1 MQNKLGI
8 IYDSKNCP
16 VRQVLDRIGDKW
28 STLVILQLGENE
40 VMRFNELSQAIGD
53 ISQKMLTTTVR
64 NLEADGLISRKMYA
78 EIPPKVEYRLTAL
91 GASLLPLI
99 RDMVLWADSNIRTIQ
114 RNRARN
120 SAISDPVNRARSSAK
135 PISHTA
141 DRHP

>member
-1 MQNKLGI
+1 MQNKLGK

-16 VRQVLDRIGDKW
+16 VREVLDRIGHKW
-28 STLVILQLGENE
+28 ATLVLLQLGENE

-99 RDMVLWADSNIRTIQ
+99 RDMVAWADNNIRTIQ
-114 RNRARN
+114 RNR
-120 SAISDPVNRARSSAK
+120 
-135 PISHTA
+135 T
-141 DRHP
+141 RHVTKTVSPAV

>member
-1 MQNKLGI
+1 MQNKLGKI
-8 IYDSKNCP
+8 FDSKNCP
-16 VRQVLDRIGDKW
+16 VREVLDRIGHKW
-28 STLVILQLGENE
+28 ATLVILQLGENE
-40 VMRFNELSQAIGD
+40 VMRFNELSHAIGD

-99 RDMVLWADSNIRTIQ
+99 RDMVSWADNNLRTIQ

-120 SAISDPVNRARSSAK
+120 STISDPVNRTRSTAK
-135 PISHTA
+135 PISHIA
-141 DRHP
+141 ARLP

>member
-1 MQNKLGI
+1 MQNKLEK

-16 VRQVLDRIGDKW
+16 VREVLDRIGHKW

-40 VMRFNELSQAIGD
+40 VMRFNELSQTIGD

-91 GASLLPLI
+91 GVSLLPLI
-99 RDMVLWADSNIRTIQ
+99 KDMVSWADDNLRTIQ
-114 RNRARN
+114 RNRAR
-120 SAISDPVNRARSSAK
+120 SITKTAAAK
-135 PISHTA
+135 V
-141 DRHP
+141 

>member
-40 VMRFNELSQAIGD
+40 VMRFNEMSQAIGD

-78 EIPPKVEYRLTAL
+78 EIPPKVEYRLTPL
-91 GASLLPLI
+91 GVSLLPLI
-99 RDMVLWADSNIRTIQ
+99 REMVSWADKNIRTIQ
-114 RNRARN
+114 RNRARG
-120 SAISDPVNRARSSAK
+120 ATK
-135 PISHTA
+135 TTA
-141 DRHP
+141 PNV

>member
-1 MQNKLGI
+1 MQNKLGKI
-8 IYDSKNCP
+8 VDSKNCP

-91 GASLLPLI
+91 GTSLLPLI
-99 RDMVLWADSNIRTIQ
+99 KDMVSWADNNLPTIQ
-114 RNRARN
+114 RNRVRN
-120 SAISDPVNRARSSAK
+120 ATK
-135 PISHTA
+135 TA
-141 DRHP
+141 SPTTS

>member
-1 MQNKLGI
+1 MQNKLGK

-64 NLEADGLISRKMYA
+64 NLEADGFISRKMYA
-78 EIPPKVEYRLTAL
+78 EIPPKVEYRLTPL
-91 GASLLPLI
+91 GAGLLPLI
-99 RDMVLWADSNIRTIQ
+99 REMVSWADNNLPTIQ
-114 RNRARN
+114 RNRAR
-120 SAISDPVNRARSSAK
+120 SIAK
-135 PISHTA
+135 AAAPNV
-141 DRHP
+141 

>member
-40 VMRFNELSQAIGD
+40 VMRFNELSQTIGD

-78 EIPPKVEYRLTAL
+78 EIPPKVEYRLTPL
-91 GASLLPLI
+91 GVSLLPLI
-99 RDMVLWADSNIRTIQ
+99 RDMVSWADNNLRAIQ
-114 RNRARN
+114 RNRT
-120 SAISDPVNRARSSAK
+120 RSTAK
-135 PISHTA
+135 TA
-141 DRHP
+141 APNV

>member
-1 MQNKLGI
+1 MQKKLGK

-16 VRQVLDRIGDKW
+16 VREVLDRIGHKW
-28 STLVILQLGENE
+28 ATLVILQLGENE
-40 VMRFNELSQAIGD
+40 VMRFNELSHTIGD

-99 RDMVLWADSNIRTIQ
+99 KDMVSWADDNLRTIQ

-120 SAISDPVNRARSSAK
+120 TTKV
-135 PISHTA
+135 TA
-141 DRHP
+141 

>member
-1 MQNKLGI
+1 MQNKLEK

-16 VRQVLDRIGDKW
+16 VREVLDRIGHKW

-40 VMRFNELSQAIGD
+40 VMRFNELSQIIGD

-78 EIPPKVEYRLTAL
+78 EIPPKVEYRLTVL

-99 RDMVLWADSNIRTIQ
+99 RDMVSWADNNLRTIQ

-120 SAISDPVNRARSSAK
+120 TTKVPA
-135 PISHTA
+135 
-141 DRHP
+141 

>member
-120 SAISDPVNRARSSAK
+120 SAISDPVNRARSS
-135 PISHTA
+135 T
-141 DRHP
+141 DRRAHV

>member
-1 MQNKLGI
+1 MQNKLGK

-16 VRQVLDRIGDKW
+16 VRQVLDRIGHKW
-28 STLVILQLGENE
+28 ATLVILQLGENE

-91 GASLLPLI
+91 GVSLLPLI
-99 RDMVLWADSNIRTIQ
+99 KDMVSWADDNLPTIQ
-114 RNRARN
+114 RNRAR
-120 SAISDPVNRARSSAK
+120 SATKTR
-135 PISHTA
+135 TA
-141 DRHP
+141 TA

>member
-1 MQNKLGI
+1 MQKKLGI

-40 VMRFNELSQAIGD
+40 VMRFNELSQTIGD

-78 EIPPKVEYRLTAL
+78 EIPPKVEYRLTPL
-91 GASLLPLI
+91 GVSLLPLI
-99 RDMVLWADSNIRTIQ
+99 RDMVSWADNNLRAIQ
-114 RNRARN
+114 RNRT
-120 SAISDPVNRARSSAK
+120 RSTAK
-135 PISHTA
+135 TA
-141 DRHP
+141 APNV

>member
-1 MQNKLGI
+1 MQNKLKI
-8 IYDSKNCP
+8 VYDSKNCP

-28 STLVILQLGENE
+28 STLIILQLGENE
-40 VMRFNELSQAIGD
+40 VMRFNQLSQAIGD

-91 GASLLPLI
+91 GESLLPLI
-99 RDMVLWADSNIRTIQ
+99 RDMVSWADNNIRTIQ

-120 SAISDPVNRARSSAK
+120 STKITV
-135 PISHTA
+135 
-141 DRHP
+141 